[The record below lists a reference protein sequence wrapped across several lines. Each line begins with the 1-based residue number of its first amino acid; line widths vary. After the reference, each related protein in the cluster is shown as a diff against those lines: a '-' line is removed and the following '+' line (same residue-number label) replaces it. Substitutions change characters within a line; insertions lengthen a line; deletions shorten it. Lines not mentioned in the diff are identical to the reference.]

1 MNSKVRLLCLIPG
14 LLFMVSILS
23 ASDGSGLPSPELT
36 VEGRAAIYHEDISG
50 ARERATQAALVRAL
64 ERYAG
69 MRIEASTLIKKGEL
83 IDREV
88 RAHTFG
94 WIQSWEFI
102 SERREGPEL
111 VIQVKVKIAA
121 KPVEESLR
129 AFLPATTTLL
139 LISESN
145 LSKPVEGQIVT
156 SVLSDPFFTASV
168 VVPPASTLKTARR
181 KVSAAYYRQPDPD
194 ISRELGLKFL
204 SGFIIVGW
212 ADTRALDTSVGS
224 LGYDVDPSVLRP
236 VVAAEGNLSIL
247 DGQNGKLIVSRHFAD
262 IRASDASDPE
272 RAGRKALDLLA
283 DQMKSFLT
291 ESLAKHIR
299 ALGFPLRVVVTGS
312 QAADG
317 APRVRQILEDTRWVK
332 SVEIEKEEPGKT
344 VLLLS
349 CREKP
354 VYVVEE
360 LRQAEGIRVS
370 HFDGPAGEVK
380 VQ

>member
-1 MNSKVRLLCLIPG
+1 MHTKFRLLCLISG
-14 LLFMVSILS
+14 FILAASLLS

-36 VEGRAAIYHEDISG
+36 VEGRAAVYHKDISG
-50 ARERATQAALVRAL
+50 ARERATRAALVRAL

-94 WIQSWEFI
+94 WIQSWEVI
-102 SERREGPEL
+102 SQRQEGNEL
-111 VIQVKVKIAA
+111 VVKVRVKIAA

-145 LSKPVEGQIVT
+145 LGKPVEGQILGA
-156 SVLSDPFFTASV
+156 VLSDPFFTASV
-168 VVPPASTLKTARR
+168 VVPPASTLKTAKR
-181 KVSAAYYRQPDPD
+181 KVSSAYFRQPDPA

-204 SGFIIVGW
+204 SGLIIVGF
-212 ADTRALDTSVGS
+212 ADTRALDTGADS

-247 DGQNGKLIVSRHFAD
+247 DGRNGKLIASRHFDD
-262 IRASDASDPE
+262 IRGSDASDPE
-272 RAGRKALDLLA
+272 RAGTKALDILA
-283 DQMKSFLT
+283 DQMKTFLT
-291 ESLAKHIR
+291 ESLAEHIR
-299 ALGFPLRVVVTGS
+299 ALGFPLRVVVNGA

-332 SVEIEKEEPGKT
+332 SVEIEKEDPGKT

-354 VYVVEE
+354 VYIVEE
-360 LRQAEGIRVS
+360 LRQAREIKVT
-370 HFDGPAGEVK
+370 HFDGPAGEVR